1 MNSRRFVKTV
11 LVGTVTL
18 LVIAGGLTALIDPF
32 FHFHKPLK
40 NLEYPLNRGS
50 ERYLNDGIIRHFD
63 YDAAIAG
70 TSMMQNFKTSQF
82 DELFG
87 TKSIK
92 VTLTGENYWSIDQE
106 VRKIFDV
113 NPDVKYIFRCLDYN
127 MVLKNK
133 TDYNYDNVPTY
144 LYDDNPFNDVQ
155 YIFNKDVL
163 LDDTL
168 EVIKYN
174 LQGGKSTD
182 MDTYS
187 EWGSLYPSGRKA
199 VLSNYRIPQKKAE
212 VQKEFSE
219 KDAQNVRK
227 NVEENVLDMVKAH
240 PDTTFYFYT
249 PPYSVVW
256 WYARQCS
263 GNLLRYFEAEK
274 LQAEMLL
281 EYDNVK
287 LYSFTDMFDLTQNL
301 DNYKDD
307 KHYNAE
313 ISEKIIDW
321 IYEETGLIT
330 KENYEER
337 INKMEDF
344 YLNQVSES
352 SFSE

>member
-1 MNSRRFVKTV
+1 
-11 LVGTVTL
+11 
-18 LVIAGGLTALIDPF
+18 
-32 FHFHKPLK
+32 
-40 NLEYPLNRGS
+40 
-50 ERYLNDGIIRHFD
+50 
-63 YDAAIAG
+63 
-70 TSMMQNFKTSQF
+70 
-82 DELFG
+82 
-87 TKSIK
+87 
-92 VTLTGENYWSIDQE
+92 
-106 VRKIFDV
+106 
-113 NPDVKYIFRCLDYN
+113 
-127 MVLKNK
+127 
-133 TDYNYDNVPTY
+133 
-144 LYDDNPFNDVQ
+144 
-155 YIFNKDVL
+155 
-163 LDDTL
+163 
-168 EVIKYN
+168 
-174 LQGGKSTD
+174 
-182 MDTYS
+182 
-187 EWGSLYPSGRKA
+187 
-199 VLSNYRIPQKKAE
+199 
-212 VQKEFSE
+212 
-219 KDAQNVRK
+219 
-227 NVEENVLDMVKAH
+227 MVKAH
-240 PDTTFYFYT
+240 SDTTFYFYT

-321 IYEETGLIT
+321 IYEGTGLIT